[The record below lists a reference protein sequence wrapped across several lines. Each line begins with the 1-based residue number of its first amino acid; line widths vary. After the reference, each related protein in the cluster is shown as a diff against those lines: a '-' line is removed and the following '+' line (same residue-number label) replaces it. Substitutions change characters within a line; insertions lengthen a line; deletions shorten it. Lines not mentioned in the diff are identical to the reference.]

1 VGINLVPES
10 ISSKIRDIYTVT
22 RLNREVRAVLE
33 DSFPVIWVQG
43 EISNLAQPASGHIYF
58 TLKDRSSQVRCAMFK
73 NRKIFLKF
81 LPENGMAVI
90 LKANISL
97 YEGRGEF
104 QIIVE
109 AMEPEGVGA
118 LQLAFEQLKGR
129 LQKEGLFDEQNKKP
143 LPLFPDSIGVITSPT
158 GAAIRDILNVLK
170 RRFPLSNVVIY
181 PVAVQGADATG
192 MIENSIQTANRRNDC
207 DVIILARGGGSL
219 EDLWSFN
226 EEKVARAIFDS
237 TIPIV
242 SGVGHEIDFT
252 IADFLA
258 DKRAP
263 TPSAAAELVS
273 PDQNSL
279 LESTEL
285 IKDRLVLS
293 INHQINSLRSQ
304 INNYKKSIIDPVKHF
319 QHHSQRLDDFATRIQ
334 RSVSNSFALKQ
345 SIIKKLRAE
354 IYQFNPIMILKLQNE
369 KCQYL
374 DKQLQMVMFSKLK
387 MVSEKIERAGN
398 TLHTVSPLATL
409 ERGYSIVT
417 NVENSNII
425 NHIENVSIGTKTKTE
440 IKNGIYYSKITKV
453 EKK

>member
-1 VGINLVPES
+1 VPKS
-10 ISSKIRDIYTVT
+10 ISSNIRDIYTVT

-33 DSFPVIWVQG
+33 DSFPSIWVQG
-43 EISNLAQPASGHIYF
+43 EISNLAQPASGHMYF
-58 TLKDRSSQVRCAMFK
+58 TLKDRSSHVRCAMFK
-73 NRKIFLKF
+73 NRNNYLKF

-109 AMEPEGVGA
+109 TMEPEGVGA

-129 LQKEGLFDEQNKKP
+129 LQEEGLFSEQNKKP
-143 LPLFPDSIGVITSPT
+143 LPLFPHNIGIITSPT

-170 RRFPLSNVVIY
+170 RRYPLSKVIIY
-181 PVAVQGADATG
+181 PAAVQGTDAAG
-192 MIENSIQTANRRNDC
+192 MIENSIKTANRRKDC
-207 DVIILARGGGSL
+207 DVIILTRGGGSL

-226 EEKVARAIFDS
+226 EEKVARAIFHS
-237 TIPIV
+237 AIPIV

-252 IADFLA
+252 IADFVA

-273 PDQNSL
+273 PDQYGL
-279 LESTEL
+279 RESTDL
-285 IKDRLVLS
+285 IKDRLIVSL
-293 INHQINSLRSQ
+293 NHKINSLRAQ
-304 INNYKKSIIDPVKHF
+304 VNHYKKRIIDPVKHF
-319 QHHSQRLDDFATRIQ
+319 QHYSQRLDDFAIRIQ
-334 RSVSNSFALKQ
+334 RSVSNSFGLKL

-354 IYQFNPIMILKLQNE
+354 IYQFNPIMILKLQKE

-387 MVSEKIERAGN
+387 MVSEKIEHAGN

-425 NHIENVSIGTKTKTE
+425 NNIENISIGTKTKTE
-440 IKNGIYYSKITKV
+440 IKNGVYYSKITKV
-453 EKK
+453 EKQ

>member
-1 VGINLVPES
+1 VPKS
-10 ISSKIRDIYTVT
+10 ITSEIRDIYTVT
-22 RLNREVRAVLE
+22 RLNREVRSVLE
-33 DSFPVIWVQG
+33 DSFPNVWIQG
-43 EISNLAQPASGHIYF
+43 EISNLAQPASGHMYF
-58 TLKDRSSQVRCAMFK
+58 SLKDRSSQVRCAMFK
-73 NRKIFLKF
+73 NRNNYLKF

-129 LQKEGLFDEQNKKP
+129 LQEEGLFSEKNKKS
-143 LPLFPDSIGVITSPT
+143 LPLFPHSIGIITSPT
-158 GAAIRDILNVLK
+158 GAAIRDILNILK
-170 RRFPLSNVVIY
+170 RRYPLSKVIIY
-181 PVAVQGADATG
+181 PVSVQGTDAAG
-192 MIENSIQTANRRNDC
+192 MIENSIKSANRRKDC
-207 DVIILARGGGSL
+207 DVILLARGGGSL

-226 EEKVARAIFDS
+226 EEKVARAIFHS
-237 TIPIV
+237 AIPIV

-252 IADFLA
+252 IADFVA

-279 LESTEL
+279 LESTNL
-285 IKDRLVLS
+285 IKDRLIMS
-293 INHQINSLRSQ
+293 INHQINALSAEVNHYEKNIL
-304 INNYKKSIIDPVKHF
+304 DPVKHF
-319 QHHSQRLDDFATRIQ
+319 QHYSQRLDDFATRIQ
-334 RSVSNSFALKQ
+334 RSVSNSFGLKL

-354 IYQFNPIMILKLQNE
+354 IYQFNPIMILKMQSE
-369 KCQYL
+369 KCQHL
-374 DKQLQMVMFSKLK
+374 DNQLQRVMFSKLK
-387 MVSEKIERAGN
+387 MVSEKVERAGN

-417 NVENSNII
+417 NIDNSNLI
-425 NHIENVSIGTKTKTE
+425 NDIENVSIGVKTKTE
-440 IKNGIYYSKITKV
+440 VKNGIYYSRITKV
-453 EKK
+453 ENK